1 MSDDAR
7 LARSTAAWDGDAA
20 GAATPLGEAPTV
32 DGRPPGLRVGSTTLA
47 DRRYQ
52 LLGELGR
59 GGMAVVH
66 AAIDRQLGRRVA
78 LKLVRPDRVD
88 AAGRARLLREAK
100 AMARL
105 QHRNVVQVYDA
116 GSVGDQ
122 VFVAME
128 LVDGGSLQRWL
139 VSALPA
145 DAVRDAAAAVGG
157 HATRFKA
164 SQRTPGVFA
173 PLSAPLA
180 RIHHELKRAF
190 DPARILNRGRLYP
203 DL

>member
-1 MSDDAR
+1 VTNALGGGAVSSRHRGDDAR

-20 GAATPLGEAPTV
+20 GAATLLGEAPTV

-139 VSALPA
+139 VSAP
-145 DAVRDAAAAVGG
+145 
-157 HATRFKA
+157 
-164 SQRTPGVFA
+164 RTPAPGGQVFIGA
-173 PLSAPLA
+173 GHVSPL
-180 RIHHELKRAF
+180 RTR
-190 DPARILNRGRLYP
+190 PAWFTATSSLTTC
-203 DL
+203 